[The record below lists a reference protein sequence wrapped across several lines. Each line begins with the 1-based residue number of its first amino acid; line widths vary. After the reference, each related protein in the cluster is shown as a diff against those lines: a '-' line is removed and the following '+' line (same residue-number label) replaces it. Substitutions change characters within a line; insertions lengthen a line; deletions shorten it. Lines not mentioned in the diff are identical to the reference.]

1 MTINRIYHPLSD
13 INRLNI
19 PRMEGGQEILSIA
32 DRVKKIVEQ
41 NLFLY
46 LGQYWRKDYREFL
59 RLRGFCQNM
68 KDLCLQLGNKK
79 EERHKQWRE
88 KQLHGQFSREAK
100 EIKSEE
106 TREWIRKGYMK
117 KETDD

>member
-1 MTINRIYHPLSD
+1 
-13 INRLNI
+13 
-19 PRMEGGQEILSIA
+19 
-32 DRVKKIVEQ
+32 
-41 NLFLY
+41 
-46 LGQYWRKDYREFL
+46 
-59 RLRGFCQNM
+59 M